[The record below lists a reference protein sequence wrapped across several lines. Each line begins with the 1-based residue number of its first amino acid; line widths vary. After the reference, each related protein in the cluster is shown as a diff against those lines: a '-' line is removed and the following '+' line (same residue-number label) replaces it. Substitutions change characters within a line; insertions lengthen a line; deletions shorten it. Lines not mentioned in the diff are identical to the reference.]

1 MYNDQ
6 TQFKFHEE
14 YLNKIIRFFLFFKKY
29 NGIRSQGG
37 AYSWGACASIYFIV
51 LVLFGNYTLL
61 NVFLAIA
68 VDNLAN
74 AQELTAQQEEADR
87 ITKELKEKSLGNEKI
102 MFIPFTS
109 TSKISVSSKKKSE
122 VMTISP
128 SKENKLMQNKTIS
141 YNSISSDVLKKKS
154 EIDIIDD
161 VDLSLILPGNNLIET
176 LFKIIS

>member
-1 MYNDQ
+1 
-6 TQFKFHEE
+6 
-14 YLNKIIRFFLFFKKY
+14 
-29 NGIRSQGG
+29 
-37 AYSWGACASIYFIV
+37 
-51 LVLFGNYTLL
+51 
-61 NVFLAIA
+61 
-68 VDNLAN
+68 
-74 AQELTAQQEEADR
+74 
-87 ITKELKEKSLGNEKI
+87 